1 MAVESASAAGVIYT
15 VGHSTRTFDELVSML
30 RAHGV
35 DRIVDVR
42 RYPHSR
48 RNPQFDGR
56 TLARR
61 LRARGIRYR
70 HEERLGG
77 RRRPRRD
84 SPNTAWRSLGFR
96 GFADY
101 MATPGFQDGLE
112 VLESLARRSTTAILC
127 AEAVPWRC
135 HRSLI
140 SDALTARGAEVRHIL
155 GVSPPRKHRRTA
167 FARVRRGKVSY
178 PPARISTR

>member
-1 MAVESASAAGVIYT
+1 MESAPAPDVIYT
-15 VGHSTRTFDELVSML
+15 VGHSTRTFDEFVAML

-48 RNPQFDGR
+48 RNPPFDGR
-56 TLARR
+56 ALAKR

-70 HEERLGG
+70 HEQRLGG

-84 SPNTAWRSLGFR
+84 SPNTGWRSPGFR

-101 MATPGFQDGLE
+101 MDTPEFREG
-112 VLESLARRSTTAILC
+112 LESLEAPAKRSTTALLC

-140 SDALTARGAEVRHIL
+140 SDALAARGFDVRHIL
-155 GVSPPRKHRRTA
+155 SASPARTHRRTP
-167 FARVRRGKVSY
+167 FARVRRGRVTY
-178 PPARISTR
+178 PSQ

>member
-1 MAVESASAAGVIYT
+1 MIYT
-15 VGHSTRTFDELVSML
+15 VGHSTRTFDEFVAIL

-48 RNPQFDGR
+48 RNPPFDGR
-56 TLARR
+56 TLAKR

-84 SPNTAWRSLGFR
+84 SPNTAWRSPGFR

-101 MATPGFQDGLE
+101 METSGFREGMASLE
-112 VLESLARRSTTAILC
+112 ALAKRSRTAILC
-127 AEAVPWRC
+127 SEAVPWRC
-135 HRSLI
+135 HRSLL
-140 SDALTARGAEVRHIL
+140 SDALTARGVEVRHIL
-155 GVSPPRKHRRTA
+155 SASPARPHRRTP
-167 FARVRRGKVSY
+167 FARVRRGRVTY
-178 PPARISTR
+178 PAQ

>member
-1 MAVESASAAGVIYT
+1 MIYT
-15 VGHSTRTFDELVSML
+15 VGHSTRTFEEFVAML

-42 RYPHSR
+42 RYPRSR

-56 TLARR
+56 TLAKR

-84 SPNTAWRSLGFR
+84 SPNTAWRSPGFR

-101 MATPGFQDGLE
+101 METPGFREG
-112 VLESLARRSTTAILC
+112 LESLEAQAKRSTT
-127 AEAVPWRC
+127 AVPWRC

-140 SDALTARGAEVRHIL
+140 SDALTARGVEVRHIL
-155 GVSPPRKHRRTA
+155 SASPARTHRRTP
-167 FARVRRGKVSY
+167 FARVLRGRVTY
-178 PPARISTR
+178 PDQ

>member
-1 MAVESASAAGVIYT
+1 MESPSARGVIYT
-15 VGHSTRTFDELVSML
+15 IGHSTRTFDEFVSIL
-30 RAHGV
+30 RAHGI

-42 RYPHSR
+42 RFPRSR
-48 RNPQFDGR
+48 RHPQFDR
-56 TLARR
+56 ATLPKR

-77 RRRPRRD
+77 RRRPLRD
-84 SPNTAWRSLGFR
+84 STNTGWRSPGFR

-101 MATPGFQDGLE
+101 MGTPEFREG
-112 VLESLARRSTTAILC
+112 LESLEAYAESATTAILC

-140 SDALTARGAEVRHIL
+140 SDALTARGVEVRHIL
-155 GVSPPRKHRRTA
+155 SASPARTHRRTP
-167 FARVRRGKVSY
+167 FARVRRGRVTY
-178 PPARISTR
+178 PAQ